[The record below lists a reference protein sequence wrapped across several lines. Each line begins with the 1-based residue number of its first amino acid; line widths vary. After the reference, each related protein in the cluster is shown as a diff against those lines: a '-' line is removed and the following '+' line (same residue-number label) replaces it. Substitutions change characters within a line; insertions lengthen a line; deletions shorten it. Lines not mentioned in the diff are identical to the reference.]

1 MKRPVHI
8 QARMGRLLLWL
19 LSVGIGVAA
28 GAPGPLEK
36 ARALYNR
43 AEYEAALEILEQIP
57 RKGAREYLLM
67 GQCHYMQ
74 GDAKKASETFQ
85 KAVDRDPG
93 NAENWLWLGR
103 AYGRRAETSSFV
115 TAPSYATKAR
125 RYFEKAVE
133 LDPNNP
139 EALSDLF
146 EYYLEAPGVLGGGLD
161 KAAKL
166 AERIGRNDPA
176 EYHWAQSR
184 LAEKRKEYHRAEEQ
198 LRRAVE
204 LAPRQ
209 VGRLIDLAKFLAQT
223 GRYEESDELFRKARQ
238 LAPDAPKVLFAQAS
252 ALIRAKRNLEVAREL
267 LKRYLASPLTPDDPP
282 RWEAERLLKSAS

>member
-1 MKRPVHI
+1 
-8 QARMGRLLLWL
+8 MGRLLLWL
-19 LSVGIGVAA
+19 LSVGACLAA
-28 GAPGPLEK
+28 AAPGPLER
-36 ARALYNR
+36 ARELYAR

-57 RKGAREYLLM
+57 EKEATEYLLM
-67 GQCHYMQ
+67 GQCQYMQ

-85 KAVDRDPG
+85 KAVDKDPG
-93 NAENWLWLGR
+93 RAESWLWLGR

-115 TAPSYATKAR
+115 TAPSYATKAHR
-125 RYFEKAVE
+125 CFEKAVE

-146 EYYLEAPGVLGGGLD
+146 QYYLEAPGILGGGLD
-161 KAAKL
+161 KAAEM

-184 LAEKRKEYHRAEEQ
+184 LAEKRKEYHRAEQQ

-223 GRYEESDELFRKARQ
+223 GRFEESEEVFLKARR
-238 LAPDAPKVLFAQAS
+238 LAPNSPRVLFAQAS
-252 ALIRAKRNLEVAREL
+252 AYIRAKRNLEVAREL
-267 LKRYLASPLTPDDPP
+267 LKQYLASPLTPDDPP